1 MNFDAN
7 LRNYK
12 LILRIKIESILCQQL
27 ERALYKSIQNSF
39 MINFPWITFH
49 IMTSNKLWTID

>member
-27 ERALYKSIQNSF
+27 ERVLYKSIQNSF
-39 MINFPWITFH
+39 MINFP
-49 IMTSNKLWTID
+49 